1 MNTTTIAATPSV
13 QTKKDV
19 EFTFDFDK
27 VLKFSPSSWLAKH
40 KMCILLSQWMS
51 NFFLVKVTP
60 RQAVALLSMEI
71 ILILLLIPNHPPST
85 CLRYFGV
92 LLRGYHSS
100 SLFTCKRGFSRIV

>member
-1 MNTTTIAATPSV
+1 MNSTTIPATPSV

-27 VLKFSPSSWLAKH
+27 VLKFSPSGWLAKH

-60 RQAVALLSMEI
+60 RQAVALLIMEI
-71 ILILLLIPNHPPST
+71 ILMLLLIPNHLPSLAYVILGL
-85 CLRYFGV
+85 CSADIIRPLY
-92 LLRGYHSS
+92 
-100 SLFTCKRGFSRIV
+100 SLAKEISRE